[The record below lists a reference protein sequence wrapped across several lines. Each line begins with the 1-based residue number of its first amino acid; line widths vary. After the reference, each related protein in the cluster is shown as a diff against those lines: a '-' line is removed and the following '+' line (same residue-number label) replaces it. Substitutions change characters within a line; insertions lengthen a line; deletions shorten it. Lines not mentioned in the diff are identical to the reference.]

1 MSTFFWVVSTF
12 NLPLHKG
19 VNLGT
24 RKLFQNLSPIKER
37 KSCAKGVN
45 LGTRKLFQNLAP
57 IKERKS
63 CAKGV
68 NLGTRKFF
76 QNLPPMC
83 WIKLGV
89 YRLVLGIEKNCYT
102 WLAHVVVE
110 SLSLKRKFGQREDLL
125 HLACPRCYRK
135 FKFAE
140 KIKEIPW

>member
-1 MSTFFWVVSTF
+1 M
-12 NLPLHKG
+12 HEG

-24 RKLFQNLSPIKER
+24 KKFFQSLAPIKER
-37 KSCAKGVN
+37 KACAKGVN
-45 LGTRKLFQNLAP
+45 LGNRKIFKAIL
-57 IKERKS
+57 
-63 CAKGV
+63 
-68 NLGTRKFF
+68 
-76 QNLPPMC
+76 PMC
-83 WIKLGV
+83 WIKLDV

-102 WLAHVVVE
+102 RPAHVVVE